1 MPHQIPVDHKQ
12 IPSITYLQSGAR
24 DAPTVG
30 NQLQAICTCQ
40 TQPSSTTKKVA
51 LPSWAGVH
59 FQIKTCAYHMLGSFV
74 LGRSLGEWE
83 LFGKSRSQKV
93 DWKIWNSKECQRTK
107 TR

>member
-1 MPHQIPVDHKQ
+1 MPHQIPVHHKQ

-83 LFGKSRSQKV
+83 LFGKKV
-93 DWKIWNSKECQRTK
+93 DRKRSIGNLE
-107 TR
+107 